1 MKKVGKI
8 LSYIFAGFVIFFSL
22 IFIVI
27 EGYNLFSCDWL
38 NYENTINGFFRYFC
52 RFIIAIFGIIIGIFT
67 YFALNKKENKL
78 IQMYYFFGTFT
89 LLISSIIIS
98 RFSTNYLDILFST
111 IPLLYF
117 LSSLLYFIGVYL
129 TKKQIDTND
138 KNNRYL

>member
-8 LSYIFAGFVIFFSL
+8 LSYIFAAFVILFSL
-22 IFIVI
+22 VFIVI
-27 EGYNLFSCDWL
+27 EGYNLFSFDWIV
-38 NYENTINGFFRYFC
+38 YENTMNGFVRYLC
-52 RFIIAIFGIIIGIFT
+52 RFIIAIFGITIGIFT

-78 IQMYYFFGTFT
+78 LQMYYFFGTFA

-98 RFSTNYLDILFST
+98 RFSTNYLNILFST

-129 TKKQIDTND
+129 TKRQIDTND
-138 KNNRYL
+138 KK